1 MIDRLH
7 NTMLLLLIKFP
18 DIVEFSEEMA
28 SLGKIVIV
36 AALDGTFQRKVVM
49 ILLDCWLHV
58 FRCSVYTEPCCCTKI
73 WTPSC
78 SKIGMLKSRSNF
90 KLV

>member
-7 NTMLLLLIKFP
+7 NTMFLLFIKFP

-36 AALDGTFQRKVVM
+36 AALDGTFQRKVVI
-49 ILLDCWLHV
+49 ILL
-58 FRCSVYTEPCCCTKI
+58 E
-73 WTPSC
+73 
-78 SKIGMLKSRSNF
+78 
-90 KLV
+90 

>member
-1 MIDRLH
+1 MF
-7 NTMLLLLIKFP
+7 LLVIKFP

-36 AALDGTFQRKVVM
+36 AALDGTFQRKVVI
-49 ILLDCWLHV
+49 ILLVRWLRA
-58 FRCSVYTEPCCCTKI
+58 FRCLTVYTEPSCCIKI
-73 WTPSC
+73 WTPTC
-78 SKIGMLKSRSNF
+78 SKIGTLKSRSNF